1 MNIALALI
9 VFLVAALL
17 IWGIAEAHYKD
28 FHYEEDKPHH
38 PDPTAQKGP
47 HKELNIRDIM
57 RDNSTSGYNAVG
69 ENHSR
74 SFGFLVREKP
84 PSPSGKGGFSRYNA
98 DN

>member
-1 MNIALALI
+1 M
-9 VFLVAALL
+9 AALL

-69 ENHSR
+69 
-74 SFGFLVREKP
+74 
-84 PSPSGKGGFSRYNA
+84 
-98 DN
+98 

>member
-1 MNIALALI
+1 MEIHYLCGKLIIIIQAITMNIALALI

-28 FHYEEDKPHH
+28 IHYEEDKPHH

-57 RDNSTSGYNAVG
+57 RDNSTSGYNAAG
-69 ENHSR
+69 
-74 SFGFLVREKP
+74 
-84 PSPSGKGGFSRYNA
+84 
-98 DN
+98 

>member
-1 MNIALALI
+1 MEIHYLCGKLIIIIQAITMNIALALI

-57 RDNSTSGYNAVG
+57 RDNSTSGYNAAG
-69 ENHSR
+69 
-74 SFGFLVREKP
+74 
-84 PSPSGKGGFSRYNA
+84 
-98 DN
+98 

>member
-17 IWGIAEAHYKD
+17 ICGIAEAHYKD

-38 PDPTAQKGP
+38 PDRTAQKGP

-57 RDNSTSGYNAVG
+57 RDNSTSGYNAAG
-69 ENHSR
+69 
-74 SFGFLVREKP
+74 
-84 PSPSGKGGFSRYNA
+84 
-98 DN
+98 

>member
-1 MNIALALI
+1 MEIHYLCGKLIIIIQAITMNIALALI

-28 FHYEEDKPHH
+28 LLYEEDKPHQ
-38 PDPTAQKGP
+38 PDHTAQKGP

-69 ENHSR
+69 
-74 SFGFLVREKP
+74 
-84 PSPSGKGGFSRYNA
+84 
-98 DN
+98 

>member
-1 MNIALALI
+1 MEIHYLCGKLIIIIQAITMNIALALI

-47 HKELNIRDIM
+47 HKELNIRDMM
-57 RDNSTSGYNAVG
+57 RDNRTSGYNAVG
-69 ENHSR
+69 
-74 SFGFLVREKP
+74 
-84 PSPSGKGGFSRYNA
+84 
-98 DN
+98 